1 MADDIYVAVE
11 SVLTEVD
18 GENVYITAGQ
28 TARAGHP
35 ILEGREALFEPFKVD
50 YELGDEATEPVPE
63 NKQPAEAGDEA
74 PKGNASLQE
83 WQAYALAHGLTAEE
97 LEPLTRDQIRDHF
110 SQPG

>member
-1 MADDIYVAVE
+1 MATDIFVAVE
-11 SVLTEVD
+11 SVLTQVD

-50 YELGDEATEPVPE
+50 YEVGDDA
-63 NKQPAEAGDEA
+63 PAEAVAPEA
-74 PKGNASLQE
+74 GGGLPKGNASLQE

>member
-1 MADDIYVAVE
+1 MAADIYVAVE

-35 ILEGREALFEPFKVD
+35 ILNGREALFEPFKVD
-50 YELGDEATEPVPE
+50 YEVGDEAPAVEQT
-63 NKQPAEAGDEA
+63 AEAGDEL

-83 WQAYALAHGLTAEE
+83 WQTYALAHGLTAEE

>member
-35 ILEGREALFEPFKVD
+35 ILVGREALFEPFKVD
-50 YELGDEATEPVPE
+50 YDLTEPAPE
-63 NKQPAEAGDEA
+63 PTAADVRKWAADNGIDVAAKGTIPADVVDLYKA
-74 PKGNASLQE
+74 
-83 WQAYALAHGLTAEE
+83 AHG
-97 LEPLTRDQIRDHF
+97 
-110 SQPG
+110 